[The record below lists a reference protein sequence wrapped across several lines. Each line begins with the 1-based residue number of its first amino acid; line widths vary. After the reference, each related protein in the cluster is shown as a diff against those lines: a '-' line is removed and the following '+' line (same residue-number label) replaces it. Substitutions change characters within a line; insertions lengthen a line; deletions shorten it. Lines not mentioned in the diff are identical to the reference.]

1 MLLLFTRIAVLAF
14 AVIGQSLL
22 AYALQPEGRGSY
34 AICVLFG
41 VLSSVICTPGTDRGT
56 QYFVMAK
63 QMSLSQ
69 GISIAFSICLI
80 GSILATGVALPLIH
94 SDLQFFQN
102 ADTASFH
109 LALALIPLVSLSTAT
124 HRHLAGLRRFVS
136 LMVVSLIR
144 SGVIVLA
151 NITLVWTLKLGV
163 TGAIASLALGHLALT
178 VFGLWDLRRNCGLT
192 FEVPARTEFE
202 WVINY
207 GLKEY
212 IAKVGAAVDYRIG
225 GLLLGFIAG
234 RGDIGLLTAGSALI
248 TRVLII
254 PDSVATYLLP
264 RIVGENAGRPVL
276 AAFCC
281 RVTMWGTGLLLLVWF
296 AVGGLLVPLLLSEA
310 FVPVVRLSWIM
321 SIGVCGAA
329 GAEIFIA
336 FFKGTNRPIVASWAV
351 WCGLAAH
358 AILLLTLY
366 PVIGVEGAAWAMTGG
381 FLCRGVFLAFMFH
394 RTTGLSLSSTL
405 LLRPGDLTYLWS
417 AGRSLWSVWVRAF
430 PRFKEKDSPD

>member
-1 MLLLFTRIAVLAF
+1 MLLLFTRIASLAF

-22 AYALQPEGRGSY
+22 AYTLLPEGRGSY

-41 VLSSVICTPGTDRGT
+41 VLSSVISTPGSDRGT

-69 GISIAFSICLI
+69 AMSIAFSICLI
-80 GSILATGVALPLIH
+80 GSILGTAVALPLIH
-94 SDLQFFQN
+94 SSLRFFQN
-102 ADTASFH
+102 ADTASFYW
-109 LALALIPLVSLSTAT
+109 ALSLIPLVSLSTAT
-124 HRHLAGLRRFVS
+124 HRQLAGLRRFVS
-136 LMVVSLIR
+136 LMAVSLIR

-151 NITLVWTLKLGV
+151 NITLVWVLQLGV
-163 TGAIASLALGHLALT
+163 NGAIASLAMGHLSLF
-178 VFGLWDLRRNCGLT
+178 VFGIWDLKRNCGLT
-192 FEVPARTEFE
+192 FEVPARAEFG

-212 IAKVGAAVDYRIG
+212 VAKVGSAVEYRIG

-234 RGDIGLLTAGSALI
+234 RGDIGLIAAGSALI

-264 RIVGENAGRPVL
+264 RIVGENTGRSEL

-281 RVTMWGTGLLLLVWF
+281 RVTMWGTGFLLLAWF
-296 AVGGLLVPLLLSEA
+296 AVGAPVVPLLLSKA

-336 FFKGTNRPIVASWAV
+336 YFKGTNRPLVTSWAV
-351 WCGLAAH
+351 WFGLAAH
-358 AILLLTLY
+358 VILLLSLY
-366 PVIGVEGAAWAMTGG
+366 PLIGVEGAAWAMTGG
-381 FLCRGVFLAFMFH
+381 YLCRSVFLAYMFH
-394 RTTGLSLSSTL
+394 RTVGMPLSATL
-405 LLRPGDLTYLWS
+405 LLRPSDLAYIWTS
-417 AGRSLWSVWVRAF
+417 GRSLWGVWSRARSLF
-430 PRFKEKDSPD
+430 NEMDSPE